1 MCKSSV
7 CMHVF
12 MYALDSH
19 YSDTTDVLIQ
29 SNRGD
34 Q

>member
-12 MYALDSH
+12 MYALDRH
-19 YSDTTDVLIQ
+19 ITDGLIQ